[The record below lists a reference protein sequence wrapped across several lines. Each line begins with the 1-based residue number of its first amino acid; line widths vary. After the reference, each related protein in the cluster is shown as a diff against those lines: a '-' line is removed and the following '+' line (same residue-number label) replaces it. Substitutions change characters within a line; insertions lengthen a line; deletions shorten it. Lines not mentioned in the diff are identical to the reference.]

1 MNTKVNKVPTPE
13 RATNIAGN
21 KPDAASTEPRP
32 NGAIPNQAQ
41 RGVSQDDDILDEL
54 MVVWQQHSERLEQ
67 IARHHDLSQ
76 IRLAPRALVFSSRRR
91 SAFAS
96 MAVAIASLA
105 VIAGMVILRRQ
116 FVSDTFDLLF
126 FLFLV
131 LMLVLVSFRNLRQL
145 RLLRHPVNFRPSTFG
160 LQLSRA
166 AVFASVVVLLLFT
179 ALPVQNGRSMS
190 HATLSQRSAAMANV
204 SYVLSQI

>member
-54 MVVWQQHSERLEQ
+54 MAVWQQHSERLEQ

-96 MAVAIASLA
+96 MAVALASLA

-131 LMLVLVSFRNLRQL
+131 LILVLVFFRDRK
-145 RLLRHPVNFRPSTFG
+145 
-160 LQLSRA
+160 
-166 AVFASVVVLLLFT
+166 SVV
-179 ALPVQNGRSMS
+179 
-190 HATLSQRSAAMANV
+190 
-204 SYVLSQI
+204 